1 MCIVDPSS
9 LQRTS
14 ASLLAR
20 LAGATP
26 DQEAWSQFVQRYG
39 RQVYR
44 WCRKWQ
50 LQDADAQDVT
60 QGILAKLAVKLRTFR
75 YDPARSFRAYL
86 KTLTRYA
93 VCDFLATR
101 PPDSGSGDSQAQ
113 DPLVHVAA
121 QADLLEHLRAEF
133 DLELLDEAMQRVRRR
148 VDASTWEAFQLV
160 AVEGWPVAEVARHL
174 ALKSATVYVIKG
186 RVQQWIRDEI
196 AALERSDPDD
206 TEGPP

>member
-1 MCIVDPSS
+1 MDATS

-20 LAGATP
+20 LGGATL

-44 WCRKWQ
+44 WCRQWQ
-50 LQDADAQDVT
+50 LQEADAQDVT
-60 QGILAKLAVKLRTFR
+60 QGLLVKLAVKLRTFR

-86 KTLTRYA
+86 KALTRYA
-93 VCDFLATR
+93 LCDFLAGR
-101 PPDSGSGDSQAQ
+101 PPDAASGDSQVRDQLAQ
-113 DPLVHVAA
+113 VAA
-121 QADLLEHLRAEF
+121 QADLLQHLRAEF

-148 VDASTWEAFQLV
+148 VEPSTWEAFRLV
-160 AVEGWPVAEVARHL
+160 AVEGRPAAEVARQL
-174 ALKSATVYVIKG
+174 GLKVATVYVSKG

-196 AALERSDPDD
+196 AALERADADD
-206 TEGPP
+206 AEV